1 MRSRLFAKTRAG
13 GIFLLYFVSYDAA
26 RTPEA
31 FLEALAE
38 LGESLFVYP
47 GAVLL
52 NAELTA
58 YGVRIRLLPYVEA
71 NACFA
76 VVQMYRGHCAGRLLP
91 KQKDF
96 VKKFILPDPALR
108 FRDILGK
115 D

>member
-1 MRSRLFAKTRAG
+1 MPFRLFVKTRAG
-13 GIFLLYFVSYDAA
+13 GICLLYLVSYDAA

-31 FLEALAE
+31 FLETLAE
-38 LGESLFVYP
+38 LGENLYVYP

-58 YGVRIRLLPYVEA
+58 YGVRVRLLPYTGT

-91 KQKDF
+91 KQKEF
-96 VKKFILPDPALR
+96 VKKCILPDPALR
-108 FRDILGK
+108 FRDIHGR